1 MKKIL
6 FALSLSPLLLFA
18 QSAKKEQ
25 KNQKSKSSQEQTAQT
40 PQVSKGGTNV
50 QSAQKQFVISA
61 KLTGL
66 PENSTVSVSDVNVPK
81 DTVAKAVVK
90 DGAFILKGSVQE
102 PNLYYLNLGGAQKRA
117 VLFLGNDQVSV
128 SGDVNDLQQLEIKG
142 SSSHEDFMNFQQ
154 VFNPRFQAISALAQ
168 QINSGSNDSLMNI
181 YNQQLADVKNHIGEF
196 VKNKKSS
203 PVSPFLL
210 LVTYEMM
217 SDPETVE
224 NRLTSLDENV
234 QNGFYGKLL
243 KQELDKLKIGS
254 IGSQAIEFTQNDTTG
269 KPVSLSEFKGKYVLI
284 DFWASWCRPCRIEN
298 PNVVKAFNKF
308 KDKNFTVL
316 GISLDRSKEA
326 WIEAINF
333 DQLQWTQLSDLKFW
347 SNDVAIKYGIQ
358 SIPQNFLVDPN
369 GKIVGKNLRGEAL
382 EDRLCELLGC
392 D

>member
-25 KNQKSKSSQEQTAQT
+25 KSQKSKSSQEQTAQT

-66 PENSTVSVSDVNVPK
+66 PENSTVSVSDVNIPK

-90 DGAFILKGSVQE
+90 DGAFVLKGSVQE

-181 YNQQLADVKNHIGEF
+181 YNQQLADVKNQIGEF

-284 DFWASWCRPCRIEN
+284 DFWASWCKPCRMEN

-308 KDKNFTVL
+308 KEKNFTVL

-347 SNDVAIKYGIQ
+347 SNEVAIKYGIQ

>member
-18 QSAKKEQ
+18 QSTKKTQ
-25 KNQKSKSSQEQTAQT
+25 NKPKTNSSQVGQTAHKA
-40 PQVSKGGTNV
+40 PVNSGS
-50 QSAQKQFVISA
+50 QSAQKQFIITA

-66 PENSTVSVSDVNVPK
+66 PENSTVSVSDVNIPK

-90 DGAFILKGSVQE
+90 DGAFVLKGSVQE

-154 VFNPRFQAISALAQ
+154 LFNPRFQAISALAQ

-181 YNQQLADVKNHIGEF
+181 YNQQLADVKNQIGEF

-234 QNGFYGKLL
+234 QSGFYGKLL

-347 SNDVAIKYGIQ
+347 SNEVAIKYGIQ

>member
-6 FALSLSPLLLFA
+6 LALSLSPLFLFA
-18 QSAKKEQ
+18 QSAKKTQ
-25 KNQKSKSSQEQTAQT
+25 NKSKTNSSQVEQPVQKAQSESGSQT
-40 PQVSKGGTNV
+40 
-50 QSAQKQFVISA
+50 AQKQFTISA

-66 PENSTVSVSDVNVPK
+66 PENSTVSVSDVNSPK
-81 DTVAKAVVK
+81 DTAAKAIVK
-90 DGAFILKGSVQE
+90 DGTFVLKGSVQE

-117 VLFLGNDQVSV
+117 VLFLGNDQVTV

-142 SSSHEDFMNFQQ
+142 SSSHDDFMNFQQ
-154 VFNPRFQAISALAQ
+154 VFNPKFQSISALAQ
-168 QINSGSNDSLMNI
+168 QINAGSNDSLMNI
-181 YNQQLADVKNHIGEF
+181 YNQQLADVKTQIGEF

-217 SDPETVE
+217 SDPEAVE
-224 NRLTSLDENV
+224 NRLTSLDEKV

-269 KPVSLSEFKGKYVLI
+269 KPVSFSEFKGKYVLI
-284 DFWASWCRPCRIEN
+284 DFWASWCRPCRMEN

-347 SNDVAIKYGIQ
+347 SNEVAIKYGIQ